1 MAKVLCILPI
11 AMTRANM
18 LTESFPTIFPV
29 TVLKY
34 CAGAMKEIFG
44 IDWLTGIPIIS
55 PTFFRIASRQYASLA
70 F

>member
-1 MAKVLCILPI
+1 
-11 AMTRANM
+11 
-18 LTESFPTIFPV
+18 
-29 TVLKY
+29 
-34 CAGAMKEIFG
+34 MKGIFG